1 MLESGKHC
9 CKWLNRKL
17 QQNLRLWSVLKVV
30 LQIYQHQIPKS
41 HSFVKLVLQVESA
54 IRHPL
59 QVLPVPEDV

>member
-1 MLESGKHC
+1 
-9 CKWLNRKL
+9 
-17 QQNLRLWSVLKVV
+17 V